1 MLRPVALHVLVLDTV
16 SSDSGPYADSMWVG
30 IEKESV
36 LKKFGPVTEWRARRR
51 DVDGHEEVSSG
62 IRGALGL
69 RSVDTPRIS
78 IGP

>member
-1 MLRPVALHVLVLDTV
+1 MHH
-16 SSDSGPYADSMWVG
+16 SMWVG